1 MHVSKHSHT
10 DLVAKMINSSATNP
24 PYDPQQD
31 AAAQAGE
38 NAPTPAQIARG
49 VTAPD
54 GSTKA
59 RIERAA
65 LELFAISGV
74 DAVTTR
80 EIAVRAEVSEGAI
93 YRHFAGKE
101 ALAQN
106 LYDAI
111 NQMLTQMIRAQLTD
125 FRDLET
131 TVRAIVKGYCEIA
144 DRDWALFT
152 YHLLSVHRFYL
163 ANREK
168 LKQDDPAYAT
178 EEIIRLAIE
187 REQMPAVDPALTA
200 AMALGI
206 VLQTA
211 LHKDFG
217 RLDSPLTTL
226 QQQLGDAV
234 LRVLNPLNQAPA

>member
-1 MHVSKHSHT
+1 M
-10 DLVAKMINSSATNP
+10 TNTP
-24 PYDPQQD
+24 PNPANLPNDSTEQD
-31 AAAQAGE
+31 A
-38 NAPTPAQIARG
+38 PARG

-65 LELFAISGV
+65 LELFAVSGV

-80 EIAVRAEVSEGAI
+80 EIAVRANVSEGAI

-101 ALAQN
+101 ALAQI

-111 NQMLTQMIRAQLTD
+111 NKMLTQMIRAQLTD

-163 ANREK
+163 ANRDK
-168 LKQDDPAYAT
+168 LVKDDPAQAT

-187 REQMPAVDPALTA
+187 REEMPDCDPTVTA
-200 AMALGI
+200 AMTLGI

-217 RLDSPLTTL
+217 RLSSPLTSL
-226 QQQLGDAV
+226 QHTLGDAV
-234 LRVLNPLNQAPA
+234 LRVLNPSARATS